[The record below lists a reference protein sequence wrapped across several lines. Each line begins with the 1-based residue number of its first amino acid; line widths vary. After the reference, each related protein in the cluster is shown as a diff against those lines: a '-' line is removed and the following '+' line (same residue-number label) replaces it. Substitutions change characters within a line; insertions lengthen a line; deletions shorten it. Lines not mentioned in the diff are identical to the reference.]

1 MILFFDTSALVK
13 FFHEEEGS
21 PLVTDLILSE
31 DNQIWISELSSTE
44 FLSAL
49 FRRLR
54 TQEINEEQLRRAVT
68 GFEEQIRSFNVEP
81 LGHAIL
87 REAED
92 LLERF
97 GKAKRLRTFDAI
109 QLKTFTL
116 IAEKDWR
123 FVASDD
129 ILCDVVNSLGFE
141 TINPLK

>member
-13 FFHEEEGS
+13 FFHEEKGS

-31 DNQIWISELSSTE
+31 DNQIWISELSKTE
-44 FLSAL
+44 FLSTL

-54 TQEINEEQLRRAVT
+54 NQEISEEQLGKAIT

-92 LLERF
+92 LLQRF
-97 GKAKRLRTFDAI
+97 GKTKRLRTLDAI
-109 QLKTFTL
+109 QIGTFNL
-116 IAEKDWR
+116 IAERDWR

-129 ILCDVVNSLGFE
+129 ILCDVVSGIGFE

>member
-13 FFHEEEGS
+13 FFHEEKGS

-31 DNQIWISELSSTE
+31 DNQIWISELSKTE
-44 FLSAL
+44 FLSTL

-54 TQEINEEQLRRAVT
+54 NQEINEEQLRKAMI

-87 REAED
+87 GEAED
-92 LLERF
+92 LLQRF
-97 GKAKRLRTFDAI
+97 GKTKRLRTLDAI
-109 QLKTFTL
+109 QIGTFSL
-116 IAEKDWR
+116 IAERDWR

-129 ILCDVVNSLGFE
+129 ILCDVVSAIGFE

>member
-1 MILFFDTSALVK
+1 M
-13 FFHEEEGS
+13 
-21 PLVTDLILSE
+21 
-31 DNQIWISELSSTE
+31 
-44 FLSAL
+44 
-49 FRRLR
+49 
-54 TQEINEEQLRRAVT
+54 RRAIT
-68 GFEEQIRSFNVEP
+68 GFEEQIHSFNVEP

-97 GKAKRLRTFDAI
+97 GKTKRLRTLDAI
-109 QLKTFTL
+109 QIGTFNL

-129 ILCDVVNSLGFE
+129 ILCDVVKSLGFE